1 MHLRKLILMDNLI
14 NFVKKNYLFISPVLL
29 ILIIAQFETY
39 SQLTSSGTIGS
50 ALRLSIP
57 IFLAGLGGLFSER
70 TGVVNIGLEGMMI
83 MGTWFGAWGGFLY
96 GPWGGVLFGLIGG
109 GLFGLIH
116 AIATVSFQVD
126 HIVSGVAINILAVGV
141 ARFFNILA
149 FDGIQFASSTA
160 SPRIENKIGIFNLP
174 YLSGG
179 KINGEDTSNFF
190 GYLEGL
196 DIFLISDVAALLLGL
211 TSNISYFS
219 ILALLLVPLSIY
231 VLWRTPLGLQ
241 MRSVGEYPAGSESLG
256 VNVYLMKYIGVVV
269 SGCLAGLAGAYLVL
283 EGPNMYL
290 EGQTNGRGFIGLASL
305 LFGNYMPFGVLMG
318 AGLFGFADAL
328 QLRSEEAI
336 HGLLLVIGIFLLI
349 ITIKNLISK
358 NRNSSII
365 SGIFALGF
373 IFWFVNSTSVPIQFI
388 YFTPHL
394 TTLVVLS
401 FSSQKLR
408 IPKADGIP
416 YKKGEST

>member
-1 MHLRKLILMDNLI
+1 MNDLFRIIKDKYVILTPLFLII
-14 NFVKKNYLFISPVLL
+14 F
-29 ILIIAQFETY
+29 IAQFEQY
-39 SQLTSSGTIGS
+39 SQLTSSGTFGS

-57 IFLAGLGGLFSER
+57 ILLAGLGGLFSER

-83 MGTWFGAWGGFLY
+83 MGTWFGAWGGYMY

-126 HIVSGVAINILAVGV
+126 HIVSGVAINILAVGA

-149 FDGIQFASSTA
+149 FDGIAFASSTA
-160 SPRIENKIGIFNLP
+160 SPRIEGEIGKFNFP

-179 KINGEDTSNFF
+179 NIGENETTSLLGNI
-190 GYLEGL
+190 ENS
-196 DIFLISDVAALLLGL
+196 DIFLVSDVSALLLGF
-211 TSNISYFS
+211 TSNISYFT
-219 ILALLLVPLSIY
+219 ILALLIVPLSVF
-231 VLWRTPLGLQ
+231 VLWRTPIGLQ
-241 MRSVGEYPAGSESLG
+241 MRSVGEYPSGSESLG
-256 VNVYLMKYIGVVV
+256 VNVYLMKYIGVII

-283 EGPNMYL
+283 EGPNVYL
-290 EGQTNGRGFIGLASL
+290 QGQTNGRGFIGLASL
-305 LFGNYMPFGVLMG
+305 LFGNYRPFGVLMG

-336 HGLLLVIGIFLLI
+336 QGLLVVVGVFLIMLTIRNISHRNVRGSIGTGLVGSLFL
-349 ITIKNLISK
+349 
-358 NRNSSII
+358 
-365 SGIFALGF
+365 
-373 IFWFVNSTSVPIQFI
+373 FWFLNSTPVPIQFI

-401 FSSQKLR
+401 FSKQKFR
-408 IPKADGIP
+408 MPKKVGVP
-416 YKKGEST
+416 YKKGELN

>member
-1 MHLRKLILMDNLI
+1 M
-14 NFVKKNYLFISPVLL
+14 
-29 ILIIAQFETY
+29 
-39 SQLTSSGTIGS
+39 
-50 ALRLSIP
+50 
-57 IFLAGLGGLFSER
+57 
-70 TGVVNIGLEGMMI
+70 
-83 MGTWFGAWGGFLY
+83 
-96 GPWGGVLFGLIGG
+96 
-109 GLFGLIH
+109 
-116 AIATVSFQVD
+116 
-126 HIVSGVAINILAVGV
+126 
-141 ARFFNILA
+141 
-149 FDGIQFASSTA
+149 
-160 SPRIENKIGIFNLP
+160 
-174 YLSGG
+174 
-179 KINGEDTSNFF
+179 
-190 GYLEGL
+190 
-196 DIFLISDVAALLLGL
+196 LLGL

-219 ILALLLVPLSIY
+219 ILALLIVPLSIY

-373 IFWFVNSTSVPIQFI
+373 IFWFFNSTSVPIQFI

-416 YKKGEST
+416 YKKGESS